1 MSKQLPD
8 NSLKHSVSDEV
19 HELHLSPLTMGQEA
33 GVELLREDG
42 AHFGEVGGNQA
53 TLDGVMDGTVVFVK

>member
-8 NSLKHSVSDEV
+8 NSLKHSVPDKV
-19 HELHLSPLTMGQEA
+19 HEVHLSPLTMGQEA
-33 GVELLREDG
+33 GVKLSREDG

-53 TLDGVMDGTVVFVK
+53 TLDGVVDGAVVFIK